1 MQKPHHTAHQLS
13 KEICSLGEQLM
24 VTLLSDYMGARTY
37 DIEKGRIG
45 YSPMHR
51 DLFIEQLEECLT
63 QSGAIM
69 VRKCLTQKVTINT
82 PKGPMRVPMK
92 ELYAASCQSGVIV
105 RFNQQMV
112 QEAQE
117 TDASTGQPIERE
129 PAVVYGTWPT
139 PSGSV

>member
-1 MQKPHHTAHQLS
+1 
-13 KEICSLGEQLM
+13 M

-92 ELYAASCQSGVIV
+92 ELYAARYRGRKKQMPLPANLLNESLQLCMALGQHHQGLFDVHV
-105 RFNQQMV
+105 REKTML
-112 QEAQE
+112 
-117 TDASTGQPIERE
+117 
-129 PAVVYGTWPT
+129 
-139 PSGSV
+139 